1 MTAPTRNEAIISG
14 YHAHIYFVES
24 TSDYAAELR
33 ETIVQRF
40 DVEIGRWHD
49 KLVGPHRRPMYQV
62 GFSASVFGEFVPWLM
77 VNHGD
82 LAVLIHP
89 RTGDDLPDH
98 TDYAL
103 WLGERLELDLSVLL

>member
-1 MTAPTRNEAIISG
+1 MKTPATITG
-14 YHAHIYFVES
+14 YHAHIYFEES
-24 TSDYAAELR
+24 NRDHAAEIR
-33 ETIVQRF
+33 ETMAARF
-40 DVEIGRWHD
+40 DVEMGRWHD
-49 KLVGPHRRPMYQV
+49 KLVGPHTRPMYQV
-62 GFSASVFGEFVPWLM
+62 SFATEVFAEIVPWLI

-103 WLGERLELDLSVLL
+103 WLGEKLDLDLSVL